1 MPRVRACRIKERER
15 ERVRERAR
23 ERVRVRVR
31 VRLRRRV
38 IRLSSVSSPSRCKE
52 RALKREKEWGLS
64 GSMALPVFVAG
75 FALVSLRIAM
85 ILHENDELLDS
96 EE

>member
-1 MPRVRACRIKERER
+1 
-15 ERVRERAR
+15 
-23 ERVRVRVR
+23 
-31 VRLRRRV
+31 
-38 IRLSSVSSPSRCKE
+38 
-52 RALKREKEWGLS
+52 
-64 GSMALPVFVAG
+64 MALPVFVAG